1 MINIRVLKIC
11 VPALYKRLEII
22 YKSSFENGLFPAEW
36 KKTNVVSVYKNRDK
50 QDVQISRSI
59 LLLLICGKDFEWLTY
74 NKMFEFL
81 MDNDLISQ
89 YQLGVQPGD
98 SCGNQLLSITHDIY
112 KSLDVGLEL
121 RAVFLDTSKAFDK
134 MWEYS
139 LIFKLKESSVSD
151 VRLTLLKDFLSDRKQ
166 RLLLNSQN
174 SSWVVVK
181 ARVSQ
186 SSIIRSL
193 LFLIYINYLPDN
205 LLSSTTLLTDNT
217 LFFSIVH
224 GTICLSKMMDW
235 AGMPTLS
242 ICLLT
247 WGLQPYSGLP
257 TTWAF
262 SLEIE
267 LQPRPQKTGSWT
279 HILA

>member
-1 MINIRVLKIC
+1 
-11 VPALYKRLEII
+11 
-22 YKSSFENGLFPAEW
+22 
-36 KKTNVVSVYKNRDK
+36 
-50 QDVQISRSI
+50 
-59 LLLLICGKDFEWLTY
+59 
-74 NKMFEFL
+74 MFEFL

-247 WGLQPYSGLP
+247 
-257 TTWAF
+257 
-262 SLEIE
+262 
-267 LQPRPQKTGSWT
+267 
-279 HILA
+279 